1 MAVMRIKELRKQA
14 GFTQAS
20 LAEAMGV
27 TQTIASDWEHEVYL
41 PRTRQLPDLAR
52 LFGVTINDL
61 FTPEVLPS
69 YENVTPIEG

>member
-27 TQTIASDWEHEVYL
+27 TQTM
-41 PRTRQLPDLAR
+41 Q
-52 LFGVTINDL
+52 
-61 FTPEVLPS
+61 TPAALRC
-69 YENVTPIEG
+69 PII

>member
-14 GFTQAS
+14 GLTQAS

-41 PRTRQLPDLAR
+41 PRARQLPALAR
-52 LFGVTINDL
+52 LFGVRIDDL
-61 FTPEVLPS
+61 YVPDVLPA
-69 YENVTPIEG
+69 YDNVTPVEG